1 MTCLLVN
8 RTTRRY
14 FGLAY
19 WIKLERILWNH
30 SGVAYLVLRLGHEPS
45 PSKVVRLSLP
55 SPPILDLETADRY
68 GSALMVTG
76 EAESGVSRGSMIR
89 SWDSKYAR
97 KISRTLNVFDKGHVD
112 AERQL
117 KVKAKKRFSRT
128 PLSAFSFALGMIR
141 REKVWQSSVS
151 SVALLLSIHHVKGP
165 QVNFTCIRK
174 RQNPF
179 CPHHRVIVL
188 DHHHAVHSRC
198 HPHTFPPTPFDSCW
212 HDEPT
217 CRESRRQDLQDGY
230 GKRAR
235 RGRAWINQS

>member
-151 SVALLLSIHHVKGP
+151 LRGASVIDTPRQRSTSQFHLYTQETKPILPTSPSDSTRSSSCCPLSLSP
-165 QVNFTCIRK
+165 SYFPSY
-174 RQNPF
+174 PF
-179 CPHHRVIVL
+179 RL
-188 DHHHAVHSRC
+188 MLA
-198 HPHTFPPTPFDSCW
+198 
-212 HDEPT
+212 
-217 CRESRRQDLQDGY
+217 
-230 GKRAR
+230 
-235 RGRAWINQS
+235 

>member
-19 WIKLERILWNH
+19 WIKLERILWNR

-117 KVKAKKRFSRT
+117 KVKANKRFSRNT
-128 PLSAFSFALGMIR
+128 SIGFFVRTRHDQTRKSVAIFSFLRGASVIDTPRQRSTSQFHLYKQETKPILPTSPSDSTRSSSCCPLS
-141 REKVWQSSVS
+141 
-151 SVALLLSIHHVKGP
+151 LSP
-165 QVNFTCIRK
+165 SYFPSY
-174 RQNPF
+174 PF
-179 CPHHRVIVL
+179 RL
-188 DHHHAVHSRC
+188 MLA
-198 HPHTFPPTPFDSCW
+198 
-212 HDEPT
+212 
-217 CRESRRQDLQDGY
+217 
-230 GKRAR
+230 
-235 RGRAWINQS
+235 